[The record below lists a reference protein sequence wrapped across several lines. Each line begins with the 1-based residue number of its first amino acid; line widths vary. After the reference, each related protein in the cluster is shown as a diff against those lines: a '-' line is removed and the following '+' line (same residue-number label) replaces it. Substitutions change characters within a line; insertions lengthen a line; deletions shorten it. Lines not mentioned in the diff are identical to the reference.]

1 MSINVINIYYIKWI
15 VILGS
20 WFKIIFSR
28 KYLVDICIIICKVY
42 WFYIMKISIF
52 YRLYVIIIINGNGLV
67 MYEND

>member
-1 MSINVINIYYIKWI
+1 MSINVIYIYYIKWI
-15 VILGS
+15 IILDS

-28 KYLVDICIIICKVY
+28 KYLVDICIIICKIY
-42 WFYIMKISIF
+42 WFYIIKISIF